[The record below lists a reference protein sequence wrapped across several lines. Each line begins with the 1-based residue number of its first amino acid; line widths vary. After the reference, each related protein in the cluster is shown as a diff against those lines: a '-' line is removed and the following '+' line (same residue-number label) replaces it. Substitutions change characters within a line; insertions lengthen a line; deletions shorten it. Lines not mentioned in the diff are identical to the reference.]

1 MTTDRTE
8 VVQSNAVGVD
18 ELTETLTDEVEVT
31 MPGGTKRVNPVD
43 EILPVGQ
50 MFAYGLQHVLAMYAA
65 AVAVPIIIAQGL
77 GLSTELLTCL
87 INADLMAAGIATLIQ
102 TLGVW
107 KIGARIPMIQGV
119 SFASVAPMLV
129 IGREFGLTAI
139 FGAVIVAGLIGFLI
153 SPYFSKLIRFFPP
166 VVTGTIIT
174 LIGISLLPVAVRWA
188 GGGNPN
194 SADFASLH
202 NLGLAIITLAI
213 VVLEYRVFKGF
224 ISNLSILI
232 GLMGG
237 TMVAYFMGYTDFSAV
252 GHADWVGIV
261 PPLYFGFPRFEWS
274 AILSMLIVML
284 VIMVETTGDCIAIG
298 EIVGRKINKPHL
310 AACLRADGISTAL
323 AGVLNTFPHSAFAQN
338 VGLVAV
344 TGIKSRYVVACSGI
358 ILLVLGLFPKMGAL
372 IASIPSAVLGGAG
385 LAMFGMIIASGIRAL
400 GKVSFEGNYNL
411 MIVAVSISVGMIT
424 LVYPSFF
431 ARFPEWAQTVMHS
444 GITLG
449 SLVAVLMNVL
459 LNGSEGHPSDRP
471 DKIK

>member
-50 MFAYGLQHVLAMYAA
+50 MFAYGLQHVLAMYAG

-153 SPYFSKLIRFFPP
+153 SPYISKLIRFFPP

-213 VVLEYRVFKGF
+213 VVLE
-224 ISNLSILI
+224 
-232 GLMGG
+232 
-237 TMVAYFMGYTDFSAV
+237 
-252 GHADWVGIV
+252 
-261 PPLYFGFPRFEWS
+261 
-274 AILSMLIVML
+274 
-284 VIMVETTGDCIAIG
+284 
-298 EIVGRKINKPHL
+298 
-310 AACLRADGISTAL
+310 
-323 AGVLNTFPHSAFAQN
+323 
-338 VGLVAV
+338 
-344 TGIKSRYVVACSGI
+344 
-358 ILLVLGLFPKMGAL
+358 
-372 IASIPSAVLGGAG
+372 
-385 LAMFGMIIASGIRAL
+385 
-400 GKVSFEGNYNL
+400 
-411 MIVAVSISVGMIT
+411 
-424 LVYPSFF
+424 
-431 ARFPEWAQTVMHS
+431 
-444 GITLG
+444 
-449 SLVAVLMNVL
+449 
-459 LNGSEGHPSDRP
+459 
-471 DKIK
+471 

>member
-50 MFAYGLQHVLAMYAA
+50 MFAYGLQHVLAMYAG

-194 SADFASLH
+194 SADFCKPSQSGLSH
-202 NLGLAIITLAI
+202 NYVSHRGA
-213 VVLEYRVFKGF
+213 RV
-224 ISNLSILI
+224 
-232 GLMGG
+232 
-237 TMVAYFMGYTDFSAV
+237 
-252 GHADWVGIV
+252 
-261 PPLYFGFPRFEWS
+261 P
-274 AILSMLIVML
+274 
-284 VIMVETTGDCIAIG
+284 CI
-298 EIVGRKINKPHL
+298 
-310 AACLRADGISTAL
+310 
-323 AGVLNTFPHSAFAQN
+323 
-338 VGLVAV
+338 
-344 TGIKSRYVVACSGI
+344 
-358 ILLVLGLFPKMGAL
+358 
-372 IASIPSAVLGGAG
+372 
-385 LAMFGMIIASGIRAL
+385 
-400 GKVSFEGNYNL
+400 
-411 MIVAVSISVGMIT
+411 
-424 LVYPSFF
+424 
-431 ARFPEWAQTVMHS
+431 
-444 GITLG
+444 
-449 SLVAVLMNVL
+449 
-459 LNGSEGHPSDRP
+459 
-471 DKIK
+471 